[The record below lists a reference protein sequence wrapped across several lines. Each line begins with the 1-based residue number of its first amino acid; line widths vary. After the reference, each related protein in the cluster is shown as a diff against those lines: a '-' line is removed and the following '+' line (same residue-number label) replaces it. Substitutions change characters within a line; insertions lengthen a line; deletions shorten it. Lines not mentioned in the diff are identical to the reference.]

1 MLPTIAKNIPC
12 GSHVGK
18 KSMTISAETDL
29 SIALAIAGAALATYA
44 LRLGGLLLAER
55 LPTNGGF
62 KRFMDA
68 LPGTILLSLVAPGI
82 FSSGMLGGIA
92 AMAIALCAWKT
103 KNILFAMVVGMGMV
117 AAGRITF

>member
-1 MLPTIAKNIPC
+1 
-12 GSHVGK
+12 
-18 KSMTISAETDL
+18 MTISAETDL

-82 FSSGMLGGIA
+82 FSSGMLGSIA